1 MDLKTF
7 FAPDSNEIV
16 SYLYRDV
23 ESPADQ
29 DATIALGTDD
39 GAKLWLNDKLVFT
52 TRAHLA
58 AVPEHDLVKV
68 RLQKGKNR
76 LLLKI
81 NNGDGEHGFYLTLTA
96 EQELK
101 RVEDKQ

>member
-1 MDLKTF
+1 M
-7 FAPDSNEIV
+7 

-39 GAKLWLNDKLVFT
+39 GAKLWVNDKLVFT

-58 AVPEHDLVKV
+58 AVPEHDSVKV
-68 RLQKGKNR
+68 HLQKGKNR